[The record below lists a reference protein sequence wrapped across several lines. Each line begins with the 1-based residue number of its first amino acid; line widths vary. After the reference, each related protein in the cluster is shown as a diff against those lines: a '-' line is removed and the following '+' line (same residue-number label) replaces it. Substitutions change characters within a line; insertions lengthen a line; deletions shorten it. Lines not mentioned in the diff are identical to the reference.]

1 MSLRSSA
8 KEMRRGASSA
18 ELPDFPSPAAQRV
31 PGCGKPPPVRHLPEG
46 YGRVRGSAGRK
57 GALSARDSG
66 PLRLWLP
73 LPQGGRPVRSTRD
86 ARRPGLSGKG
96 VISRRGV
103 EPGELIGSRES
114 WEEVSRPSR
123 IRELSL
129 ADQDAETTNPSSAV
143 ARREGGRD
151 VLAGWHP
158 GQDGHRL
165 STQTLRNSQL
175 EGLVTLEAG
184 DPCVC
189 GPAPRLAF
197 LLLLLLRFLLLF
209 LFRLL
214 LSTPSPPSPPPRRV
228 RPTAL
233 SPRRDPPA
241 CPPPRAPALGLPRR
255 PPRPLPP
262 LSPPPPSGRRA
273 PGRQESPGRMREE
286 RRSPAARRNREWLE
300 AGLRRAAAAPACC
313 SGPHAPHPA
322 GPPRRTRREL
332 RGVGCYVIVF
342 PPKEWSL
349 EDGGGHKRPGS
360 SETLVLAAR

>member
-114 WEEVSRPSR
+114 WEEVSWPSR

-143 ARREGGRD
+143 ARREG
-151 VLAGWHP
+151 AGMSSRA
-158 GQDGHRL
+158 G
-165 STQTLRNSQL
+165 TLDRTGTVS
-175 EGLVTLEAG
+175 
-184 DPCVC
+184 
-189 GPAPRLAF
+189 
-197 LLLLLLRFLLLF
+197 
-209 LFRLL
+209 
-214 LSTPSPPSPPPRRV
+214 
-228 RPTAL
+228 
-233 SPRRDPPA
+233 
-241 CPPPRAPALGLPRR
+241 
-255 PPRPLPP
+255 
-262 LSPPPPSGRRA
+262 
-273 PGRQESPGRMREE
+273 
-286 RRSPAARRNREWLE
+286 ARRRLE
-300 AGLRRAAAAPACC
+300 TVSLR
-313 SGPHAPHPA
+313 
-322 GPPRRTRREL
+322 
-332 RGVGCYVIVF
+332 
-342 PPKEWSL
+342 
-349 EDGGGHKRPGS
+349 D
-360 SETLVLAAR
+360 